1 MKNDYKRSIRLV
13 KNMYRE
19 VLRLK
24 ETLLE
29 KSEIDSDEELSVG
42 TVFIFI

>member
-29 KSEIDSDEELSVG
+29 KSETDSDEELSVG